1 MKMKLRQVPGS
12 RRGFS
17 LAETMVA
24 ILIMSFVGLIVTV
37 GMMTAL
43 SVYGR
48 IMDRANA
55 ELLLSTTL
63 IELRDELDR
72 AEEVVVDGSGNLLRY
87 RNSFTGWRELTNE
100 LKSGPY
106 TEGEAS
112 EKTAYSSKGIKIKE
126 YQSYSASG
134 TVTGDAIWN
143 LLVSDAAATE
153 KLYACCVDDDSGTQ
167 AGKPVITFSGTPQG
181 GYVVNGVFTVKNLRV
196 YKEGHNTPL
205 ARLAKEGTEEY
216 KIRSLARVRMI
227 TSTT

>member
-72 AEEVVVDGSGNLLRY
+72 AEEVVVNSEGTVLRY

-100 LKSGPY
+100 KGPDDDVDGNE
-106 TEGEAS
+106 TGVHTS
-112 EKTAYSSKGIKIKE
+112 DGLKIKE
-126 YQSYSASG
+126 YTSYSASG
-134 TVTGDAIWN
+134 DVTGKTIWN
-143 LLVSDAAATE
+143 FLVSDAAATE
-153 KLYACCVDDDSGTQ
+153 KLYACCVDSTGNQVDHPT
-167 AGKPVITFSGTPQG
+167 ITFSGTPQG
-181 GYVVNGVFTVKNLRV
+181 GYVVNGVFTVKKLRV

-205 ARLAKEGTEEY
+205 ARVAKEGQTEEY